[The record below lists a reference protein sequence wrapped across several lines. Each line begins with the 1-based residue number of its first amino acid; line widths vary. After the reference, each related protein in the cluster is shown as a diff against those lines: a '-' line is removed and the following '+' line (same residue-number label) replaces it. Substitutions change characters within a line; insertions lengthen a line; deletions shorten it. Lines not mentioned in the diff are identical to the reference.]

1 MPASPQPQAAPQVL
15 AGGEGSLRILELNRP
30 EALNALTLEMIRAMA
45 GFLDH
50 YEGAPAA
57 GYVALKGAGPRGLC
71 AGGDI
76 RTLYN
81 SIVAGDGWAETF
93 WAEEYALNARIGEYP
108 KPYISLMDGI
118 VMGGGVGVSAHA
130 KFRVVTEK
138 TKIAMPEVG
147 IGLIPDVGGT
157 WLLSRAPGEVGT
169 CLALTGMT
177 VGGADAIYAGLADY
191 FVEASRLDNLLRAV
205 GTLPVPADRAALA
218 ALLQTYHQPH
228 ANSLLKANRA
238 TIDHCFAFD
247 RVEDI
252 VSALEKSQSPFAAE
266 ILAQVRA
273 KSPINLKVTLK
284 LLRKARQASSLRDC
298 LEGEFT
304 AIMQAIRHPD
314 AAEGIR
320 AAVIDKDRNPK
331 WRPSHL
337 AEVDETDLEPYF
349 AASPR
354 MKIPFHAPETSS

>member
-1 MPASPQPQAAPQVL
+1 MSADPLQHATPQIL
-15 AGGEGSLRILELNRP
+15 IGGEGALRVIELNRP

-45 GFLDH
+45 AYLDH
-50 YEGAPAA
+50 FETAPAA
-57 GYVALKGAGPRGLC
+57 GYVALRGAGSRGLC

-81 SIVAGDGWAETF
+81 SILSGDGWAEAF

-130 KFRVVTEK
+130 KYRIVTER

-157 WLLSRAPGEVGT
+157 WLLSRAPGETGT

-177 VGGADAIYAGLADY
+177 VGGADAVYAGLADY
-191 FVEASRLDNLLRAV
+191 FVEAAKLDDLLKAV
-205 GTLPVPADRAALA
+205 AALPAPADPAALT
-218 ALLQTYHQPH
+218 ALLKSHHQPH
-228 ANSLLKANRA
+228 ATSLLLVNRK
-238 TIDHCFAFD
+238 TIDACFAKD

-252 VSALEKSQSPFAAE
+252 ILALERTQTPFARDV
-266 ILAQVRA
+266 LAQMRA
-273 KSPINLKVTLK
+273 KSPVNLKVTLE
-284 LLRKARQASSLRDC
+284 LLRRARTANNLRAC
-298 LEGEFT
+298 LESEFT

-314 AAEGIR
+314 AVEGIR

-331 WRPSHL
+331 WRPAHL
-337 AEVDETDLEPYF
+337 AEVDQTDLEPYF
-349 AASPR
+349 AAKPR
-354 MKIPFHAPETSS
+354 MTIPFHEPETLS

>member
-1 MPASPQPQAAPQVL
+1 MTASPQPQAAPQVV
-15 AGGEGSLRILELNRP
+15 AGGEGSLRIIELNRP
-30 EALNALTLEMIRAMA
+30 EALNALTLEMIRAMS

-50 YEGAPAA
+50 YEAAPAA
-57 GYVALKGAGPRGLC
+57 GYVALRGAGPRGLC

-81 SIVAGDGWAETF
+81 SILTGDGWAETF

-130 KFRVVTEK
+130 RYRIVTEK

-157 WLLSRAPGEVGT
+157 WLLSRAPGETGT

-177 VGGADAIYAGLADY
+177 VGGADAVYADLADY
-191 FVEASRLDNLLRAV
+191 FVEAAKLDQLLSAVSRLPAPADPTALRA
-205 GTLPVPADRAALA
+205 
-218 ALLQTYHQPH
+218 LLNTYHEPH
-228 ANSLLKANRA
+228 TSSLLKANRA
-238 TIDHCFAFD
+238 TIDRCFAYD

-252 VSALEKSQSPFAAE
+252 ISALEKSQTPFAADVLGQ
-266 ILAQVRA
+266 IRA

-284 LLRKARQASSLRDC
+284 LLRHARKANSLRDC
-298 LEGEFT
+298 LESEFT

-354 MKIPFHAPETSS
+354 MKIPFHSPEAPS